1 MTRRG
6 GRSATWSRPGL
17 NPAQALRACA
27 SQAVLAC
34 GLQGR
39 KGRLA
44 VGHDADILA
53 VLGNPLDDPSTL
65 HRINAVFVRE
75 TRLEHIPN

>member
-1 MTRRG
+1 MHLA
-6 GRSATWSRPGL
+6 GRAGL
-17 NPAQALRACA
+17 WTP
-27 SQAVLAC
+27 
-34 GLQGR
+34 GR

-65 HRINAVFVRE
+65 HRINAVFVRG